1 MPYAEKDETGRPGG
15 LQCAGGLG
23 LPGGRLRRAEPE
35 GAAGMGRTARHAV
48 GRYPAADGG
57 AEALS
62 GRLEREPAA
71 GGSST
76 TPPTSGTKP
85 SGTTTPPT
93 TLPTEWEN
101 GIAWPTLPTFP
112 EPVIPE
118 KSSGGTVLTEQLSPG
133 SDFVDGVAVR
143 NSSGLTLDIAD
154 LLSRKPAISITDT
167 AEPQVLLMH
176 THTTECYLDY
186 DAGFY
191 NDSDPTRTLDET
203 KNVVAVGEV
212 VAAQLQAAG
221 IGVVHDKTVHDS
233 PQYTGAYDR
242 SKATVLKNLEAYP
255 TIQVVLDIHRDSIQ
269 RDASSKVK
277 PTAEIGGKK
286 AAQMMIVMGMM
297 NTASVPHPDWQENLS
312 LAVRLQQEL
321 HTRYEGVMR
330 PISLVGNARYN
341 QQLTHGS
348 ILVEMGSEANT
359 LEEAMVSGQMLGR
372 ALVKVLGD
380 LKAMA

>member
-1 MPYAEKDETGRPGG
+1 MQKKTKRAVRAAFSVLAASACLAAVCGG
-15 LQCAGGLG
+15 LSRKAL
-23 LPGGRLRRAEPE
+23 LEWGGRLA
-35 GAAGMGRTARHAV
+35 MLSV
-48 GRYPAADGG
+48 GIQQPDGG

-212 VAAQLQAAG
+212 VAVQLQAAG

>member
-1 MPYAEKDETGRPGG
+1 MQKKTKRAVRAAFSVLATSACVAAVCGG
-15 LQCAGGLG
+15 LSRKAL
-23 LPGGRLRRAEPE
+23 LEWGGRLA
-35 GAAGMGRTARHAV
+35 MLSV
-48 GRYPAADGG
+48 GIQQPDGG

-62 GRLEREPAA
+62 GRLERQPSA
-71 GGSST
+71 GGNST
-76 TPPTSGTKP
+76 TPSSSGTRP
-85 SGTTTPPT
+85 SGTTTPTT

-101 GIAWPTLPTFP
+101 GVTWPGLPAFP
-112 EPVIPE
+112 EPIIPE
-118 KSSGGTVLTEQLSPG
+118 KSSGGTVLTEMLSPG
-133 SDFVDGVAVR
+133 SEFIDGVAVR
-143 NSSGLTLDIAD
+143 NNSGLTLDIAD

-167 AEPQVLLMH
+167 AEPQVLIMH

-191 NDSDPTRTLDET
+191 NDSDPTRTLDEN
-203 KNVVAVGEV
+203 KNVAAVGEII
-212 VAAQLQAAG
+212 AAQLRAAG
-221 IGVVHDKTVHDS
+221 IGVIHDATVHDS

-242 SKATVLKNLEAYP
+242 SKATVLKNLEAHP

-269 RDASSKVK
+269 RDANTKVK

-359 LEEAMVSGQMLGR
+359 LEEAMYSGQMLGR

>member
-1 MPYAEKDETGRPGG
+1 M
-15 LQCAGGLG
+15 
-23 LPGGRLRRAEPE
+23 
-35 GAAGMGRTARHAV
+35 
-48 GRYPAADGG
+48 
-57 AEALS
+57 
-62 GRLEREPAA
+62 
-71 GGSST
+71 
-76 TPPTSGTKP
+76 
-85 SGTTTPPT
+85 
-93 TLPTEWEN
+93 
-101 GIAWPTLPTFP
+101 
-112 EPVIPE
+112 
-118 KSSGGTVLTEQLSPG
+118 
-133 SDFVDGVAVR
+133 
-143 NSSGLTLDIAD
+143 
-154 LLSRKPAISITDT
+154 
-167 AEPQVLLMH
+167 
-176 THTTECYLDY
+176 
-186 DAGFY
+186 
-191 NDSDPTRTLDET
+191 
-203 KNVVAVGEV
+203 

>member
-1 MPYAEKDETGRPGG
+1 MLAASACLAAVCGG
-15 LQCAGGLG
+15 LSRKAL
-23 LPGGRLRRAEPE
+23 LEWGGRLA
-35 GAAGMGRTARHAV
+35 MLSV
-48 GRYPAADGG
+48 GIQQPDGG

-176 THTTECYLDY
+176 THTTETYELEEKDWY
-186 DAGFY
+186 DPNFTCRSTDLAV
-191 NDSDPTRTLDET
+191 NMA
-203 KNVVAVGEV
+203 AVGEEI
-212 VAAQLQAAG
+212 APQLQAAG

>member
-1 MPYAEKDETGRPGG
+1 MQKKTKRAIQTALGILAASACVAAVCGNLSRET
-15 LQCAGGLG
+15 LLEW
-23 LPGGRLRRAEPE
+23 GGRLAMLSVGIQQPE
-35 GAAGMGRTARHAV
+35 
-48 GRYPAADGG
+48 GG

-62 GRLEREPAA
+62 GRLERQPS
-71 GGSST
+71 GGST
-76 TPPTSGTKP
+76 TTAPSGTTTTP

-101 GIAWPTLPTFP
+101 GITWPALPSFP
-112 EPVIPE
+112 TPVVPD
-118 KSSGGTVLTEQLSPG
+118 KGKGGTVLTEKLSPG
-133 SDFVDGVAVR
+133 SDFVGGVAVR
-143 NSSGLTLDIAD
+143 NGSGVTLDLND
-154 LLSRKPAISITDT
+154 LLTRKPDIHITDT
-167 AEPQVLLMH
+167 AEPQVLIMH

-191 NDSDPTRTLDET
+191 NDTDPTRTLDEN
-203 KNVVAVGEV
+203 KNVVAVGEI
-212 VAAQLQAAG
+212 VAAQLRAAG
-221 IGVVHDKTVHDS
+221 IGVIHDKTVHDS

-242 SKATVLKNLEAYP
+242 SKATIQKNLEANP

-269 RDASSKVK
+269 RDSGTKVK

-286 AAQMMIVMGMM
+286 AAQMMIVLGMM

-348 ILVEMGSEANT
+348 ILVEMGSETNT
-359 LEEAMVSGQMLGR
+359 LEEAMYSGQMLGR
-372 ALVKVLGD
+372 GLVKVLGD
-380 LKAMA
+380 LKALE